1 MPSLPEWSGGA
12 TAPPDRTTFVRLDVR
27 CWCSIAGAGRS
38 HGDDGILSVAPATEI
53 TLELAASPARTHDQ
67 LLSAFAANGLQVTT
81 SQPGVIE
88 FQAPRERGMLGF
100 DEVFARAIITPLECG
115 TRVTLF
121 GEETHYPN
129 ATARQGSA
137 TRIGPGSS
145 GRARDVWS
153 KIQSIANSLR
163 TDTAAT
169 RGGTY

>member
-1 MPSLPEWSGGA
+1 MPHRYSLLPVSLA
-12 TAPPDRTTFVRLDVR
+12 ISLAACASVPVRQ
-27 CWCSIAGAGRS
+27 
-38 HGDDGILSVAPATEI
+38 SVAPATEI

-88 FQAPRERGMLGF
+88 FQAPRERGILGH
-100 DEVFARAIITPLECG
+100 DEVFARAIITPLDCG

-129 ATARQGSA
+129 ATAREGRA
-137 TRIGPGSS
+137 TRIGPGSK

-153 KIQSIANSLR
+153 RLESIASSLR
-163 TDTAAT
+163 AESAAT
-169 RGGTY
+169 R